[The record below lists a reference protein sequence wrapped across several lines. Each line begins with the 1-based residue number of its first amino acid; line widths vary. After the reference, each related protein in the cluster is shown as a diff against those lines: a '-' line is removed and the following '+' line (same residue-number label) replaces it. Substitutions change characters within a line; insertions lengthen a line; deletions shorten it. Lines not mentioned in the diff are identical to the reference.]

1 MSLEIKYYEDIESM
15 PVKNFLAF
23 NERVLIDNGIGS
35 DIYDYDQKQKALY
48 GYIST
53 DNKEALLQ
61 ELNNKRQLFF
71 NIQNKV
77 SPKVSALSVLV
88 KSFKGQPVDIHDE
101 DVMDKINDY
110 LMSQPVSEIYEKYV
124 DLKKKLLIPLRQD
137 SLDTLSL
144 I

>member
-1 MSLEIKYYEDIESM
+1 LSLEIKYYEDIESM

-53 DNKEALLQ
+53 DNKEAILQ

-101 DVMDKINDY
+101 DLMDKINDY
-110 LMSQPVSEIYEKYV
+110 LMSQPVSDVYEKYV

>member
-1 MSLEIKYYEDIESM
+1 M

-110 LMSQPVSEIYEKYV
+110 LMSQPVSEVYEKYV

>member
-110 LMSQPVSEIYEKYV
+110 LMSQPVSDVYEKYV

-137 SLDTLSL
+137 SLDTLSQ

>member
-1 MSLEIKYYEDIESM
+1 M

-61 ELNNKRQLFF
+61 EINNKRQLFF

-88 KSFKGQPVDIHDE
+88 KSFKAEPVDIHDE

-124 DLKKKLLIPLRQD
+124 DLKKKLLMPLRQD
-137 SLDTLSL
+137 SLDTSSL

>member
-1 MSLEIKYYEDIESM
+1 M

-88 KSFKGQPVDIHDE
+88 KSFKGEPVDIHDE

-110 LMSQPVSEIYEKYV
+110 LMSQPVSEVYEKYV
-124 DLKKKLLIPLRQD
+124 DLKKKLLIPLKQD
-137 SLDTLSL
+137 SPDTLSL

>member
-1 MSLEIKYYEDIESM
+1 M

-53 DNKEALLQ
+53 DNKEAILQ

-101 DVMDKINDY
+101 DLMDKINNY

-124 DLKKKLLIPLRQD
+124 DLKKKLLMPLRQD

>member
-1 MSLEIKYYEDIESM
+1 LSTEIKYYEDIESM

-101 DVMDKINDY
+101 DVMDKINDH
-110 LMSQPVSEIYEKYV
+110 LMSQPVSDVYEKYV
-124 DLKKKLLIPLRQD
+124 DLKKKLLIPLKQD
-137 SLDTLSL
+137 SPDISSL

>member
-88 KSFKGQPVDIHDE
+88 KSFKGDPVDIHDE
-101 DVMDKINDY
+101 DIMDKINDY

-137 SLDTLSL
+137 SLDTLSQ

>member
-101 DVMDKINDY
+101 DLMDKINNY

-124 DLKKKLLIPLRQD
+124 DLKKKLLIPLKQD
-137 SLDTLSL
+137 SPDTLSL